1 MKKICFILA
10 ILFCIGHAYTQ
21 TIEVHDFDNTLIE
34 LNNED
39 FNKEIEII
47 NNISEDLANFS
58 FIHKYDIKPP
68 HFEPIGD
75 VSLSERLKILKN
87 MIIEY
92 ESFGKEVFYLKTEY
106 ESYEI
111 TFLEKLSDLFQHTMK
126 LTEITEKIIKSQS
139 EDLAMALDEWNKAL
153 EDTNLLKTQLEIN
166 EKLARQAQEE
176 VAALKNMKKR
186 LRTASYVE
194 LGIGVP
200 CLVLGLLPIWTNEQ
214 QNIKNLLLGI
224 GGTATASGGVTFI
237 FTITF

>member
-1 MKKICFILA
+1 MKKICFILI
-10 ILFCIGHAYTQ
+10 ILFCIEHAYTQ
-21 TIEVHDFDNTLIE
+21 TIEVHDFDDTLVE

-58 FIHKYDIKPP
+58 FMHKYDIKPP

-75 VSLSERLKILKN
+75 VSLSERLKRLKN

-92 ESFGKEVFYLKTEY
+92 ENFGKEVFYLKTEY

-126 LTEITEKIIKSQS
+126 LTEITEKIIKSQN
-139 EDLAMALDEWNKAL
+139 EDMKLALEEWNKAVADTESL
-153 EDTNLLKTQLEIN
+153 KAQIDTNL
-166 EKLARQAQEE
+166 KLATKLTEE
-176 VAALKNMKKR
+176 LAAYQRMKKR
-186 LRTASYVE
+186 LRVASYVE
-194 LGIGVP
+194 LGVGVP
-200 CLVLGLLPIWTNEQ
+200 CLVLGLLPIWTDGQ
-214 QNIKNLLLGI
+214 QNIKNLFLGI
-224 GGTATASGGVTFI
+224 GGTATVAGCATFA

>member
-1 MKKICFILA
+1 MKKICFILI
-10 ILFCIGHAYTQ
+10 ILFCIEHAYTQ
-21 TIEVHDFDNTLIE
+21 TIEVHDFDDTLVE

-58 FIHKYDIKPP
+58 FMHKYDIKPP

-75 VSLSERLKILKN
+75 VSLSERLKRLKN

-92 ESFGKEVFYLKTEY
+92 ENFGKEVFYLKTEY

-126 LTEITEKIIKSQS
+126 LTEITEKIIKSQN
-139 EDLAMALDEWNKAL
+139 EDMKLALEEWNKAVADTESL
-153 EDTNLLKTQLEIN
+153 KAQIDTNL
-166 EKLARQAQEE
+166 KLATKLTEE
-176 VAALKNMKKR
+176 LAAYQRMKKR
-186 LRTASYVE
+186 LRVASYVE
-194 LGIGVP
+194 LGVGVP
-200 CLVLGLLPIWTNEQ
+200 CLVLGLLPIWTDGQ
-214 QNIKNLLLGI
+214 QNIKNLFLGI
-224 GGTATASGGVTFI
+224 GGTATAAGCATFA